1 MKYNPHEYQKQ
12 AEAFIIDHPACAL
25 ILDMGLGKTVITLS
39 SLWSLIYDY
48 FEISKVLVIA
58 PLRVAQNTW
67 PGECEK
73 WDHLKELRISKVLG
87 TANQR
92 KKALEVEADIYII
105 NRENVKWLCDSVD
118 FDFDMVVIDELSS
131 FKAHESKRFKALRKV
146 RPKIKRIVGL
156 TGTPAPNS
164 LMDLWSEMNLI
175 DMGERLGKY
184 LTGYKNT
191 YFYTMGKYDD
201 RRNEYHLIPGYDKKI
216 YSKISDICLT
226 LKAEDYLRMPKRM
239 DNEVKVKMSE
249 SEREQY
255 ATLQKEM
262 FLSLGTGKID
272 AVNAVALSSKLL
284 QIANGAVYDEN
295 HKVQL
300 IHDRKLEAL
309 EDLIEGA
316 NGKPVLVLYGFR
328 HDLGR
333 IMERFGGV
341 GDVGGV
347 GGVGGKQTLRGKFGG
362 EQRIGGEHG
371 NNGVRVLRGTLGTSS
386 QAVEENESEGQ
397 VLRGDEGRGF
407 EENRDE
413 GVEQMLRGEKG
424 EKFGEEQVLRGKL
437 GTSTRIQQL
446 LTSEDIESWNRGEI
460 SVAVAHPASIGHG
473 LNLQAGGSIIIW
485 FSLTWSL
492 ELYLQANARLWRQGQ
507 KETVIVHHIIT
518 EGTVDEFVMKALKRK
533 DKGQKAL
540 IKGLEALR
548 EKVSGGEEV
557 GMQK

>member
-1 MKYNPHEYQKQ
+1 MKYKPHEYQKQ
-12 AEAFIIDHPACAL
+12 AEAFIIDHPTCAL

-73 WDHLKELRISKVLG
+73 WDHLKDLRISKVLG

-92 KKALEVEADIYII
+92 KKALEIKADIYII

-146 RPKIKRIVGL
+146 RPRVKRIVGL

-184 LTGYKNT
+184 LTGYRNT
-191 YFYTMGKYDD
+191 YFYTMGKYED

-226 LKAEDYLRMPKRM
+226 LKAEDYLKMPKRI
-239 DNEVKVKMSE
+239 DNEVRVKMSE
-249 SEREQY
+249 SEWQQY

-262 FLSLGTGKID
+262 FLSLGTGQID

-284 QIANGAVYDEN
+284 QIANGAVYDED

-333 IMERFGGV
+333 IMERFGADG
-341 GDVGGV
+341 GIGGV
-347 GGVGGKQTLRGKFGG
+347 CGEQTLRGMGGEGQMIGG
-362 EQRIGGEHG
+362 EQGIGG
-371 NNGVRVLRGTLGTSS
+371 V
-386 QAVEENESEGQ
+386 Q
-397 VLRGDEGRGF
+397 VLRGVPGI
-407 EENRDE
+407 
-413 GVEQMLRGEKG
+413 
-424 EKFGEEQVLRGKL
+424 
-437 GTSTRIQQL
+437 SSRIQQL
-446 LTSEDIESWNRGEI
+446 STSEDIESWNRGEI

-518 EGTVDEFVMKALKRK
+518 EGTVDEYVMKALKRK

-540 IKGLEALR
+540 INGLEALR
-548 EKVSGGEEV
+548 EKV
-557 GMQK
+557 